1 MWSVC
6 ACACVSLF
14 LIVLFCCVKRL
25 GVSVS
30 VAALMWRMAHPPA
43 AVHWT
48 RRPRR
53 APAWFCTPTSRATTS
68 GGSPSSTARTVTTT
82 SRQSPCRETPP
93 SPPSCECCVF
103 IYTEEMNHVNS
114 VCVCV
119 LYWSFIEWHSHCSA
133 VETSLLTINK
143 WATCVMFY
151 VVYFNRTFFFLWKSV
166 CHISNPSSHHS

>member
-1 MWSVC
+1 MYCHNSGVAIVFMTLCEVC

-114 VCVCV
+114 VRVCV
-119 LYWSFIEWHSHCSA
+119 ILIIHRM
-133 VETSLLTINK
+133 TQSLFRCRYQLTHYK
-143 WATCVMFY
+143 
-151 VVYFNRTFFFLWKSV
+151 
-166 CHISNPSSHHS
+166 